1 MYVGGVLSVAVLG
14 AAAWPVVVMVVV
26 FVVIKIFGGPVEA
39 RGTGVCSALPISV
52 NRVLGVSN
60 KLPRYHHHAPR
71 PAPPRRPVSRPHHP
85 PRSSSGSPPS
95 PSYHFFATS
104 AGAAAAFVYT

>member
-1 MYVGGVLSVAVLG
+1 MHAGEGAPVYAGGVLLLTVPG
-14 AAAWPVVVMVVV
+14 GAAWPVVVMGVV
-26 FVVIKIFGGPVEA
+26 FVVIKIFGGLVEA

-71 PAPPRRPVSRPHHP
+71 PAPPRCPVSEPHHQ
-85 PRSSSGSPPS
+85 PRSSSGPPS
-95 PSYHFFATS
+95 IALLPLLCY
-104 AGAAAAFVYT
+104 